1 MASRPTYPV
10 YLLPGLTDPQPGQRL
25 ELAGPEGRHAVAVR
39 RHRIG
44 QELVL
49 TAGDGCWARGPIVEI
64 RGRDSLILAVREAG
78 RQPAPDPAITVVQ
91 ALPKGERADL
101 AVELLTE
108 VGVDRIVV
116 WQAHRCVAKWGPDKV
131 DRGLARWRRTAA
143 EAAKQSRRVW
153 LPVVEGPVQL
163 SGLVEIVRSADHSY
177 VLHEGAAASL
187 VDDLAAATGSVE
199 AATGRAGVAAGETF
213 ALVVGPEGG
222 IDDEELAELVAA
234 GADEVRLGPT
244 VLRTSTAG
252 AVAATLVSAA
262 IGRLSRD
269 RPQGSGSTGKPS

>member
-1 MASRPTYPV
+1 M
-10 YLLPGLTDPQPGQRL
+10 
-25 ELAGPEGRHAVAVR
+25 AVR

-187 VDDLAAATGSVE
+187 VDDLATATGSVE